1 MYKLILIFITIPF
14 LMYGQNTERN
24 QKLQK
29 RNDHY
34 YSKSYRTPNNNWR
47 YSSPRYYTP
56 RYYTPRYYSPFYN
69 PPIYYSPWN
78 SPWSSPYI
86 YSPWR
91 SRILSPVSPAP
102 PVINNNNYYYN
113 QNTNPSELPNS
124 RPQSEN
130 KPYKPILHTFG
141 MTFPVNQNYD
151 MSMGVYYS
159 VGGENLFVATYKFP
173 ITTIDF
179 YDNIS
184 LSDINSWGDKFVK
197 YDKNFSEFTIGY
209 GKRFDN
215 VSPYFGFGLIS
226 ERIYPRYFDDLYIL
240 GYNGSYNISPIINRS
255 GQIVVGSM
263 IDFDFL
269 NLNLSVSLLRVP
281 NVSFG
286 FGFNF

>member
-1 MYKLILIFITIPF
+1 MYKLILILITIPF
-14 LMYGQNTERN
+14 LSYSQNTERN

-47 YSSPRYYTP
+47 YSSPRVWTP
-56 RYYTPRYYSPFYN
+56 RYYTPFYN

-78 SPWSSPYI
+78 SPYI

-91 SRILSPVSPAP
+91 SRILDPIP
-102 PVINNNNYYYN
+102 PVINNNNYYYSP
-113 QNTNPSELPNS
+113 NTNSPELPNS
-124 RPQSEN
+124 QPQSEN
-130 KPYKPILHTFG
+130 KPYKPIQHTLG
-141 MTFPVNQNYD
+141 MTFPVNKNYD

-159 VGGENLFVATYKFP
+159 VGRENLFIVTYKFP

-184 LSDINSWGDKFVK
+184 LSDINSWGDRFVK

-209 GKRFDN
+209 GKRLDN
-215 VSPYFGFGLIS
+215 MSPYFGFGLIS
-226 ERIYPRYFDDLYIL
+226 ERIYPRYFDDLYVL
-240 GYNGSYNISPIINRS
+240 GYNGSYNISPMINRS

-263 IDFDFL
+263 FDFEFI
-269 NLNLSVSLLRVP
+269 NLNLSVSLLRAP

-286 FGFNF
+286 FGFIF

>member
-1 MYKLILIFITIPF
+1 MYKLILILITIPF
-14 LMYGQNTERN
+14 LSYSQNTERN

-47 YSSPRYYTP
+47 YSSPRVWTP
-56 RYYTPRYYSPFYN
+56 RYYTPFYN

-78 SPWSSPYI
+78 SPYI

-91 SRILSPVSPAP
+91 SRILDPIP
-102 PVINNNNYYYN
+102 PVINNNNYYYSP
-113 QNTNPSELPNS
+113 NTNSPELPNS
-124 RPQSEN
+124 QPQSEN
-130 KPYKPILHTFG
+130 KPYKPIQHTLG
-141 MTFPVNQNYD
+141 MTFPVNKNYD

-159 VGGENLFVATYKFP
+159 VGRENLFIVTYKFP

-184 LSDINSWGDKFVK
+184 LSDINSWGDRFVK

-209 GKRFDN
+209 GKRLDN
-215 VSPYFGFGLIS
+215 MSPYFGFGLIS
-226 ERIYPRYFDDLYIL
+226 ERMYPRYFDDLYVL
-240 GYNGSYNISPIINRS
+240 GYNGSYNISPMINRS

-263 IDFDFL
+263 FDFEFI
-269 NLNLSVSLLRVP
+269 NLNLSVSLLRAP

-286 FGFNF
+286 FGFIF

>member
-1 MYKLILIFITIPF
+1 MYKLILILITIPF
-14 LMYGQNTERN
+14 LGYSQNTERN

-47 YSSPRYYTP
+47 YSSPRVWTP
-56 RYYTPRYYSPFYN
+56 RYYTPFYN

-78 SPWSSPYI
+78 SPYI

-91 SRILSPVSPAP
+91 SRILDPIP
-102 PVINNNNYYYN
+102 PVINNNNYYYSP
-113 QNTNPSELPNS
+113 NTNSPELPNS
-124 RPQSEN
+124 QPQSEN
-130 KPYKPILHTFG
+130 KPYKPIQHTLG
-141 MTFPVNQNYD
+141 MTFPVNKNYD

-159 VGGENLFVATYKFP
+159 VGRENLFIATYKFP

-184 LSDINSWGDKFVK
+184 LSDINSWGDRFVK

-215 VSPYFGFGLIS
+215 MSPYFGFGLIS
-226 ERIYPRYFDDLYIL
+226 ERIYPRYFDDLYVL
-240 GYNGSYNISPIINRS
+240 GYNGSYNISPMINRS

-263 IDFDFL
+263 FDFEFI

-286 FGFNF
+286 FGFIF

>member
-1 MYKLILIFITIPF
+1 MYKLILILITIPF
-14 LMYGQNTERN
+14 LSYSQNTERN

-47 YSSPRYYTP
+47 YSSPRVWTP
-56 RYYTPRYYSPFYN
+56 RYYTPFYN

-78 SPWSSPYI
+78 SPYI

-91 SRILSPVSPAP
+91 SRILDPIP
-102 PVINNNNYYYN
+102 PVINNNNYYYSP
-113 QNTNPSELPNS
+113 NTNSPELPNS
-124 RPQSEN
+124 QPQSEN
-130 KPYKPILHTFG
+130 KPYKPIQHTLG
-141 MTFPVNQNYD
+141 MTFPVNKNYD

-159 VGGENLFVATYKFP
+159 VGRENLFIVTYKFP

-184 LSDINSWGDKFVK
+184 LSDINSWGDRFVK

-215 VSPYFGFGLIS
+215 MSPYFGFGLIS
-226 ERIYPRYFDDLYIL
+226 ERIYPRYFDDLYVL
-240 GYNGSYNISPIINRS
+240 GYNGSYNISPMINRS

-263 IDFDFL
+263 FDFEFI
-269 NLNLSVSLLRVP
+269 NLNLSVSLLRAP

-286 FGFNF
+286 FGFIF

>member
-1 MYKLILIFITIPF
+1 MYKIIFFLITIPF
-14 LMYGQNTERN
+14 LSLGQNTERN

-29 RNDHY
+29 RNDRY
-34 YSKSYRTPNNNWR
+34 NSRSFQTPSNNWR
-47 YSSPRYYTP
+47 YTPRTVVPRYYT
-56 RYYTPRYYSPFYN
+56 PFYN

-78 SPWSSPYI
+78 SPYI

-91 SRILSPVSPAP
+91 SRILNPIP
-102 PVINNNNYYYN
+102 PVINNNNYYYSP
-113 QNTNPSELPNS
+113 NTNSPELRNS
-124 RPQSEN
+124 QPQSEN
-130 KPYKPILHTFG
+130 KPYKPIQHTVG
-141 MTFPVNQNYD
+141 MTFPVNKNYD

-159 VGGENLFVATYKFP
+159 VGRENLFIATYKFP

-184 LSDINSWGDKFVK
+184 LSDINSWGDRFVK

-226 ERIYPRYFDDLYIL
+226 ERIYPRYFDDLYVL
-240 GYNGSYNISPIINRS
+240 GYNGSYNISPMINRS

-263 IDFDFL
+263 FDFEFI
-269 NLNLSVSLLRVP
+269 NLNLSVSLLRAP

-286 FGFNF
+286 FGFIF

>member
-1 MYKLILIFITIPF
+1 LGYS
-14 LMYGQNTERN
+14 QNTERN

-47 YSSPRYYTP
+47 YSSPRVWTP
-56 RYYTPRYYSPFYN
+56 RYYTPFYN

-78 SPWSSPYI
+78 SPYI

-91 SRILSPVSPAP
+91 SRILDPIP
-102 PVINNNNYYYN
+102 PVINNNNYYYSP
-113 QNTNPSELPNS
+113 NTNSPELPNS
-124 RPQSEN
+124 QPQSEN
-130 KPYKPILHTFG
+130 KPYKPIQHTLG
-141 MTFPVNQNYD
+141 MTFPVNKNYD

-159 VGGENLFVATYKFP
+159 VGRENLFIATYKFP

-184 LSDINSWGDKFVK
+184 LSDINSWGDRFVK

-215 VSPYFGFGLIS
+215 MSPYFGFGLIS
-226 ERIYPRYFDDLYIL
+226 ERIYPRYFDDLYVL
-240 GYNGSYNISPIINRS
+240 GYNGSYNISPMINRS

-263 IDFDFL
+263 FDFEFI

-286 FGFNF
+286 FGFIF

>member
-1 MYKLILIFITIPF
+1 MYKLILILITIPF
-14 LMYGQNTERN
+14 LSYSQNTERN

-47 YSSPRYYTP
+47 YSSPRVWTP
-56 RYYTPRYYSPFYN
+56 RYYTPFYN

-78 SPWSSPYI
+78 SPYI

-91 SRILSPVSPAP
+91 SRILDPIP
-102 PVINNNNYYYN
+102 PVINNNNYYYSP
-113 QNTNPSELPNS
+113 NTNSPELPNS
-124 RPQSEN
+124 QPQSEN
-130 KPYKPILHTFG
+130 KPYKPIQHTLG
-141 MTFPVNQNYD
+141 MTFPVNKNYD

-159 VGGENLFVATYKFP
+159 VGRENLFIVTYKFP

-184 LSDINSWGDKFVK
+184 LSDINNWGDRFVK

-215 VSPYFGFGLIS
+215 MSPYFGFGLIS
-226 ERIYPRYFDDLYIL
+226 ERIYPRYFDDLYVL
-240 GYNGSYNISPIINRS
+240 GYNGSYNISPMINRS

-263 IDFDFL
+263 FDFEFI
-269 NLNLSVSLLRVP
+269 NLNLSVSLLRAP

-286 FGFNF
+286 FGFIF

>member
-1 MYKLILIFITIPF
+1 MYRLILILITIPF
-14 LMYGQNTERN
+14 LGYSQNTERN

-47 YSSPRYYTP
+47 YSSPRVWTP
-56 RYYTPRYYSPFYN
+56 RYYTPFYN

-78 SPWSSPYI
+78 SPYI

-91 SRILSPVSPAP
+91 SRILDPIP
-102 PVINNNNYYYN
+102 PVINNNNYYYSP
-113 QNTNPSELPNS
+113 NTNSPELPNS
-124 RPQSEN
+124 QPQSEN
-130 KPYKPILHTFG
+130 KPYKPIQHTLG
-141 MTFPVNQNYD
+141 MTFPVNKNYD

-159 VGGENLFVATYKFP
+159 VGRENLFIATYKFP

-184 LSDINSWGDKFVK
+184 LSDINSWGDRFVK

-215 VSPYFGFGLIS
+215 MSPYFGFGLIS
-226 ERIYPRYFDDLYIL
+226 ERIYPRYFDDLYVL
-240 GYNGSYNISPIINRS
+240 GYNGSYNISPMINRS

-263 IDFDFL
+263 FDFEFI

-286 FGFNF
+286 FGFIF

>member
-1 MYKLILIFITIPF
+1 MYKLILILITIPF
-14 LMYGQNTERN
+14 LSYSQNTERN

-47 YSSPRYYTP
+47 YSSPRVWTP
-56 RYYTPRYYSPFYN
+56 RYYTPFYN

-78 SPWSSPYI
+78 SPYI

-91 SRILSPVSPAP
+91 SRILDPIP
-102 PVINNNNYYYN
+102 PVINNNNYYYSP
-113 QNTNPSELPNS
+113 NTNSPELPNS
-124 RPQSEN
+124 QPQSEN
-130 KPYKPILHTFG
+130 KPYKPIQHTLG
-141 MTFPVNQNYD
+141 MTFPVNKNYD

-159 VGGENLFVATYKFP
+159 VGRENLFIVTYKFP

-184 LSDINSWGDKFVK
+184 LSDINSWGDRFVK

-215 VSPYFGFGLIS
+215 MSPYFGFGLIS
-226 ERIYPRYFDDLYIL
+226 ERMYPRYFDDLYVL
-240 GYNGSYNISPIINRS
+240 GYNGSYNISPMINRS

-263 IDFDFL
+263 FDFEFI
-269 NLNLSVSLLRVP
+269 NLNLSVSLLRAP

-286 FGFNF
+286 FGFIF

>member
-1 MYKLILIFITIPF
+1 MYKLILILITIPF
-14 LMYGQNTERN
+14 LSYSQNTERN

-47 YSSPRYYTP
+47 YSSPRVWTP
-56 RYYTPRYYSPFYN
+56 RYYTPFYN

-78 SPWSSPYI
+78 SPYI

-91 SRILSPVSPAP
+91 SRILDPIP
-102 PVINNNNYYYN
+102 PVINNNNYYYSP
-113 QNTNPSELPNS
+113 NTNSPELPNS
-124 RPQSEN
+124 QPQSEN
-130 KPYKPILHTFG
+130 KPYKPIQHTLG
-141 MTFPVNQNYD
+141 MTFPVNKNYD

-159 VGGENLFVATYKFP
+159 VGRENLFIVTYKFP

-184 LSDINSWGDKFVK
+184 LSDINNWGDRFVK

-209 GKRFDN
+209 GKRLDN
-215 VSPYFGFGLIS
+215 MSPYFGFGLIS
-226 ERIYPRYFDDLYIL
+226 ERIYPRYFDDLYVL
-240 GYNGSYNISPIINRS
+240 GYNGSYNISPMINRS

-263 IDFDFL
+263 FDFEFI
-269 NLNLSVSLLRVP
+269 NLNLSVSLLRAP

-286 FGFNF
+286 FGFIF